1 MFRYTAPQLH
11 SFVPPLHL
19 CRSLNT
25 FLSRKAESYARSFR
39 PLLALSSVRARRQA
53 HRRQREAAN
62 IEGATAKGWREGER
76 EGGRKEGLANHR
88 RRRRWL
94 LMLEAS
100 YTCGIGGAEKK
111 KKKRKKGRRRRRGRA
126 RRPRASEI
134 AELLFFSERG
144 QRECRQLVSWNRR
157 RKREGKKEGE
167 EEEERITSRMKRRF
181 LEDLVTS
188 LF

>member
-111 KKKRKKGRRRRRGRA
+111 KKKRKK
-126 RRPRASEI
+126 E
-134 AELLFFSERG
+134 EE
-144 QRECRQLVSWNRR
+144 
-157 RKREGKKEGE
+157 EGE
-167 EEEERITSRMKRRF
+167 EGPDDRVPPKLQNYYSSRNGANVSVANSYRGGIEGGNAK
-181 LEDLVTS
+181 EKKKEKKKKS
-188 LF
+188 E